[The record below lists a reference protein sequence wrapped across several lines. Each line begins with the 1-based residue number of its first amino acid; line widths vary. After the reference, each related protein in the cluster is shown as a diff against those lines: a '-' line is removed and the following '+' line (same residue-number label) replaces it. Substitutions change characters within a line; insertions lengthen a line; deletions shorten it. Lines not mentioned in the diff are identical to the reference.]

1 MTVGTK
7 IALYSVRTN
16 SKRLW
21 ESMERDVFLDFIN
34 EMNSPPPT
42 ESKSEVEPPQ
52 SREQSKEN
60 IIPNERVAFL
70 LFPFFIELI
79 DQFKD
84 TLKNLKNFTRVF
96 QEKFNDKESSAYL
109 NRIIS
114 EDIKRIE
121 LVQNSLLTYIRIN
134 NPIIKTNTVNT
145 LIEEELR
152 KYQTALEEKRIKL
165 FKTLEK
171 NLPETAVPDDQL
183 RYILSCVLQYV
194 MALIGVN
201 GNLGLFTKRV
211 GPQREAGGDQEGRFI
226 EILMVY
232 TGYKKPT
239 EQLGPS
245 VGISAHRKGRILD
258 LALRLVDEI
267 VQRNRGIMKFEED
280 EEKGKTTVS
289 LRFPVERRKVV
300 YYQQPSESTEHVHKF
315 KTTFEKLSSL
325 EEMKRR
331 G

>member
-1 MTVGTK
+1 MG
-7 IALYSVRTN
+7 
-16 SKRLW
+16 
-21 ESMERDVFLDFIN
+21 RDVFLDFLN
-34 EMNSPPPT
+34 EMNPPVSPG
-42 ESKSEVEPPQ
+42 SKGEVESP
-52 SREQSKEN
+52 QSKEN

-84 TLKNLKNFTRVF
+84 TLKSLKNFTRIF
-96 QEKFNDKESSAYL
+96 QEKFNDKEFGVYL
-109 NRIIS
+109 NRIIT
-114 EDIKRIE
+114 EDIKKIE

-145 LIEEELR
+145 LIEEELK
-152 KYQTALEEKRIKL
+152 KYQAELEEKKIKL

-183 RYILSCVLQYV
+183 RYILSCILQYV
-194 MALIGVN
+194 MALIGAN
-201 GNLGLFTKRV
+201 GNLGLFTKHFAV
-211 GPQREAGGDQEGRFI
+211 QRELGEDKEGRFI

-239 EQLGPS
+239 EQPGPS
-245 VGISAHRKGRILD
+245 LGISAHRKERILD

-267 VQRNRGIMKFEED
+267 VQRNRGMMKFEED
-280 EEKGKTTVS
+280 EKKGKTTIS

-300 YYQQPSESTEHVHKF
+300 YYQQPSELTADVHKF
-315 KTTFEKLSSL
+315 KSTFEKLSSL
-325 EEMKRR
+325 EEMKR
-331 G
+331 GG

>member
-1 MTVGTK
+1 
-7 IALYSVRTN
+7 
-16 SKRLW
+16 
-21 ESMERDVFLDFIN
+21 MEKDVLLNFLN
-34 EMNSPPPT
+34 EMNPTPPAGSKGEVESPP
-42 ESKSEVEPPQ
+42 
-52 SREQSKEN
+52 SKEN

-84 TLKNLKNFTRVF
+84 TLKSLRNFAGIF
-96 QEKFNDKESSAYL
+96 QEKFSDKEFGVYL

-134 NPIIKTNTVNT
+134 NPILKTNTVNT
-145 LIEEELR
+145 LVEEEL
-152 KYQTALEEKRIKL
+152 KEYQTELEEKRIKL

-194 MALIGVN
+194 MALMGVN
-201 GNLGLFTKRV
+201 GNLGLFTRHLA
-211 GPQREAGGDQEGRFI
+211 PQRGVGGDQEDGFI

-239 EQLGPS
+239 ELPGSPS
-245 VGISAHRKGRILD
+245 GISAHRKGRILD

-280 EEKGKTTVS
+280 EKKGKTTVS

-300 YYQQPSESTEHVHKF
+300 YYQQPSELTENVHKF

-325 EEMKRR
+325 EEMKR
-331 G
+331 GG